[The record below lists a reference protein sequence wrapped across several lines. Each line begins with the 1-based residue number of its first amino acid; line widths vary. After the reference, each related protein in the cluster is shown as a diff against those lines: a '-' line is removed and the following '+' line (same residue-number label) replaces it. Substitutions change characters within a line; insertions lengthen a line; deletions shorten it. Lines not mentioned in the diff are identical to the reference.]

1 MLLKM
6 HGVRGSMPT
15 PSADRSRFGGNT
27 SSIEIATASTQI
39 FYDAGTGF
47 AHAELNPSAQTRL
60 VLFSHFHHDH
70 IQGLGFNPAVYVPE
84 NKLTLSSALVP
95 PQRLRDILSG
105 YYRMPYFPVDVFGMS
120 SHLAFGD
127 FQQTVEPLADDIQI
141 SSIELNHPGGAS
153 GYICATASAKIAILL
168 DNEITE
174 AQQPL
179 LARACEGADLVVWDG
194 TYTEAEL
201 AEKTGWGHSSIE
213 QALSFSEIA
222 DIGHM
227 LITHHAPVRDDDE
240 MARLQAIYAGD
251 RLSFAHEG
259 MAFSFD

>member
-1 MLLKM
+1 
-6 HGVRGSMPT
+6 
-15 PSADRSRFGGNT
+15 
-27 SSIEIATASTQI
+27 
-39 FYDAGTGF
+39 
-47 AHAELNPSAQTRL
+47 
-60 VLFSHFHHDH
+60 
-70 IQGLGFNPAVYVPE
+70 
-84 NKLTLSSALVP
+84 
-95 PQRLRDILSG
+95 
-105 YYRMPYFPVDVFGMS
+105 
-120 SHLAFGD
+120 
-127 FQQTVEPLADDIQI
+127 
-141 SSIELNHPGGAS
+141 
-153 GYICATASAKIAILL
+153 
-168 DNEITE
+168 
-174 AQQPL
+174 
-179 LARACEGADLVVWDG
+179 VVWDG